1 MSAFKQKGVLYWGR
15 VEPFLRH
22 RYFTLF
28 SRIVLG
34 GIFIFAGQAKL
45 FPVKVLTENGTQL
58 FPNVQTLINFEIP
71 QYELLPHQL
80 ATAYGWTL
88 PPLEIL
94 IGALLVLGIFL
105 KMSSVIGGLVTFS
118 FIIAKVSALIR
129 GLDIAICGCFGPAV
143 PLLSVY
149 SLAIDFVMLA
159 LAFQIFFHRGEF
171 LALGP
176 WIKNVADRSKE
187 EDS

>member
-1 MSAFKQKGVLYWGR
+1 MATFKGKIISYWKR
-15 VEPFLRH
+15 AEPFLRH
-22 RYFTLF
+22 QYLALF

-45 FPVKVLTENGTQL
+45 FPVKVPTENGTQL

-71 QYELLPHQL
+71 QYGLLPHQL

-105 KMSSVIGGLVTFS
+105 KTSSVIGGLVTIS

-159 LAFQIFFHRGEF
+159 LAAQIFFRKGEF
-171 LALGP
+171 LEFGS
-176 WIKNVADRSKE
+176 WIKRVADRSKE
-187 EDS
+187 KAS

>member
-1 MSAFKQKGVLYWGR
+1 MSAFKQKVVLYWGR